1 MLDSA
6 ASPARLHFTYRDLDP
21 ETSVLTVEGEIDL
34 ASAPALKSE
43 LLALLVRGYE
53 RLVLDLSGVTHMDS
67 TGLGVLVGIR
77 RRLPDGGRI
86 AIAGAAPNVR
96 ELFAITGLDHAFE
109 LFSTVDDAAPSL
121 HGGAAAKAPAL
132 SPDAALVLGLA
143 STAIPFADSRA
154 AEAERW
160 LRVLRMHGDASRTL
174 NALGFGESAVAAR
187 ALGPADAA
195 AEADPRDAVGLV
207 AEWATRIAG
216 ERCSS
221 TVGTIDLL
229 AGVMAVYGGSF
240 DRVLRAHGADP
251 DELLERVREG
261 YAPGRD

>member
-6 ASPARLHFTYRDLDP
+6 ARPTRLHVTHRDLDP
-21 ETSVLTVEGEIDL
+21 EASVVTVEGEIDL
-34 ASAPALKSE
+34 VSAPAMKS
-43 LLALLVRGYE
+43 ALLWLLGRGSR
-53 RLVLDLSGVTHMDS
+53 RLVLDLSAVTHMDS

-77 RRLPDGGRI
+77 RRLPAGGLI
-86 AIAGAAPNVR
+86 AIAGAQPNVR
-96 ELFAITGLDHAFE
+96 ELFAITGLDRAFE

-121 HGGAAAKAPAL
+121 HGGAAAVAPAL

-160 LRVLRMHGDASRTL
+160 LRVLRLHGDAGRTL
-174 NALGFGESAVAAR
+174 SALGLGESRLEDLVP
-187 ALGPADAA
+187 GPADEELD
-195 AEADPRDAVGLV
+195 AEQRDAVGLV

-229 AGVMAVYGGSF
+229 AGVMAVYGGGF